1 MAINDPKEA
10 TQSSYECG
18 HGPKRFDLSA
28 GDVDLEAQSPMPVAS
43 GARFTFV
50 LVAGRIVGTDEFDNA
65 FDSVTDVPAGSHLP
79 FVFKSF
85 DSTDSTAVVI
95 CAW

>member
-1 MAINDPKEA
+1 MINNPKEA

-28 GDVDLEAQSPMPVAS
+28 GDVNLESESPFAAGS

-50 LVAGRIVGTDEFDNA
+50 LVAGRIVGVDEFDNA
-65 FDSVTDVPAGSHLP
+65 FDSVSDVPAGSHLP

-85 DSTDSTAVVI
+85 SSAASTAVVI